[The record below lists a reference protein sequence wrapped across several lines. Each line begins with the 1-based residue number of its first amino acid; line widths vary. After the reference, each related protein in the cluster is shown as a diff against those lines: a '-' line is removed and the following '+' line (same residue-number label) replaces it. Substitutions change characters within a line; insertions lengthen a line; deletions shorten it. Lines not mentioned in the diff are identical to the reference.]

1 MGYSGNR
8 LESRVKYMKERYRE
22 VHSGK
27 HGSEQ
32 DIELAAYIRGYR
44 NREKTR
50 CGTLFFNVEFRG
62 IAYLCQSFCRQFAVP
77 DYGQGIG

>member
-1 MGYSGNR
+1 
-8 LESRVKYMKERYRE
+8 MKERYRE

-32 DIELAAYIRGYR
+32 NIELAAYIRGYR

-62 IAYLCQSFCRQFAVP
+62 IVCVYQVYCLLSAVL
-77 DYGQGIG
+77 DYGQDIG